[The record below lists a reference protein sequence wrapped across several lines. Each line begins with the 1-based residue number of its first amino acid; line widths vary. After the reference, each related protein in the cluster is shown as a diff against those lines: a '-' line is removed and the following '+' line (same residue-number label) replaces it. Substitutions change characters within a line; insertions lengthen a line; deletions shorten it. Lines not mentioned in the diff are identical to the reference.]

1 MFHSEGGKE
10 VSPRRWPL
18 FRFVDTKIGHGAGKK
33 GGWGRQEEVGGG
45 RRRLGEDKGGYCF
58 FCFGFVTNRRYI
70 CIRIDVR
77 KLNKKTWNMLENS
90 NQDMCCFSSF

>member
-1 MFHSEGGKE
+1 M
-10 VSPRRWPL
+10 
-18 FRFVDTKIGHGAGKK
+18 KK
-33 GGWGRQEEVGGG
+33 PW
-45 RRRLGEDKGGYCF
+45 DKGGYCF

>member
-1 MFHSEGGKE
+1 MVNVSFRRGKE

-18 FRFVDTKIGHGAGKK
+18 FRFVDTKIGHGAGRK
-33 GGWGRQEEVGGG
+33 GG

>member
-1 MFHSEGGKE
+1 MGQ
-10 VSPRRWPL
+10 
-18 FRFVDTKIGHGAGKK
+18 
-33 GGWGRQEEVGGG
+33 GGWEVGGG
-45 RRRLGEDKGGYCF
+45 RRRVGEDKGGYCF

>member
-1 MFHSEGGKE
+1 MFHSERE
-10 VSPRRWPL
+10 RRCL
-18 FRFVDTKIGHGAGKK
+18 RGDGLCSRFVDTKMGHGAGRK
-33 GGWGRQEEVGGG
+33 GLGEVGGG
-45 RRRLGEDKGGYCF
+45 WERIRGGYCF

-90 NQDMCCFSSF
+90 NQDMCVF